1 MENVELLCTQ
11 CREIGPHLTV
21 RGNSHCFS
29 RVVVGTW
36 GTFSNY
42 SWDDPSKFVFVQQCQ
57 DFCLVMRDTSGI
69 STRLGR
75 AIWTLFNMRR
85 ETRCPFLVAR
95 VILGFLSI
103 FKKSQATSPFE
114 ALNSSCLLRCQRDV
128 RPPVQMRRK
137 SRAFSRVFTG
147 DSDIPSSC
155 EMNSVPAFKP
165 LQGNPAFL

>member
-1 MENVELLCTQ
+1 MCLMENVVLLCTQ
-11 CREIGPHLTV
+11 CREIRRHLAA

-42 SWDDPSKFVFVQQCQ
+42 GWDDPSKLVFVQRCQ
-57 DFCLVMRDTSGI
+57 DFCLVTRDSSGI

-75 AIWTLFNMRR
+75 AIWMLSELRC
-85 ETRCPFLVAR
+85 ETKCPFLVAT

-114 ALNSSCLLRCQRDV
+114 ALNSGCL
-128 RPPVQMRRK
+128 
-137 SRAFSRVFTG
+137 
-147 DSDIPSSC
+147 
-155 EMNSVPAFKP
+155 
-165 LQGNPAFL
+165 